1 MGAKAPALY
10 ALALSLAAQ
19 LVYSQNASF
28 TFQDFSSTDN
38 LLILGNTTVSEDGS
52 SLFMTYNR
60 SGATGPYFISRVLY
74 STAILMHNLS
84 QGLAASF
91 STSFTFSIA
100 TNQTDIS
107 GDGFTFVIAPN
118 NLLPITRS
126 ASAAAM
132 GLFDVDFYKGG
143 NASLL
148 QVVAVEYD
156 TFLNLEYNDPDD
168 HHVGLNINSLT
179 STIYKSLPPEL
190 VLKTTNLSRRL
201 TTWIDY
207 DAVLHRVEVYLAVA
221 PALKA
226 SATKILSY
234 SKLSLWDYVKGASYV
249 GFTAG
254 TGLFREKNAI
264 HDWNFTSW
272 LVSVPDRPLSSPSP
286 SPSLLPS
293 SPSGRTRIDIIL
305 GTTIG
310 GFFMLFILLLVFA
323 WRKWLSPSGLHLD
336 VDLMVAPRKF
346 TFRDLQM
353 ATGDFREKLGQGG
366 SGEVFKGLLTRNNG
380 EVLHLAVKRIVKAS
394 KQGEREFKTEVM
406 TIGKLRHKSLVHL
419 YGWCHEAG
427 KLLLVYQFMPNGSI
441 DKLLY
446 ASSPS
451 VLSWP
456 LRFSI
461 LKGVAAALVYLHVD
475 WEKMIIHRDIKTSN
489 VMLDSEMNARLGDFG
504 LARFFD
510 HDQYCTQASAT
521 GVAGTF
527 GYMAPEY
534 AMSGRVTVESDIFSF
549 GILALEIACGRRPF
563 SDMDESLLDF
573 VWRKHEEGNLM
584 DVADDRMRGDFDVD
598 EMRCI
603 LHLGLLCAHPDPK
616 SRPFTRRVLQIL
628 LGEVELPELPASR
641 PTAIYVQVETKRVYR
656 NGIFTSRPSQSTS
669 DTSSYVKSMDLSA
682 AR

>member
-1 MGAKAPALY
+1 MKAISL
-10 ALALSLAAQ
+10 ALALCTVARLA
-19 LVYSQNASF
+19 YSQNVSF
-28 TFQDFSSTDN
+28 TFRDFSSTEN

-52 SLFMTYNR
+52 SLFMTYNS

-74 STAILMHNLS
+74 STPILMHNLS

-107 GDGFTFVIAPN
+107 ADGFTFLMAPN
-118 NLLPITRS
+118 NLLPTTRS
-126 ASAAAM
+126 ATGAAM
-132 GLFDVDFYKGG
+132 GLFDVEFYKGS

-207 DAVLHRVEVYLAVA
+207 DALEHQLEVYLAVA

-226 SATKILSY
+226 SATQILSY
-234 SKLSLWDYVKGASYV
+234 SKLSLWEYVKGTLYV

-254 TGLFREKNAI
+254 TGLFQEKNAI

-272 LVSVPDRPLSSPSP
+272 LVSVPDRPLLSPSP
-286 SPSLLPS
+286 SPSVLPS
-293 SPSGRTRIDIIL
+293 LPSGTTRIQIIV
-305 GTTIG
+305 GTILG
-310 GFFMLFILLLVFA
+310 GFFMLLLLVLVFV
-323 WRKWLSPSGLHLD
+323 WRKCLSPSGLHLD

-346 TFRDLQM
+346 TFRELQT
-353 ATGDFREKLGQGG
+353 ATGDFRERLGQGG
-366 SGEVFKGLLTRNNG
+366 SGEVFKGVITRNNA
-380 EVLHLAVKRIVKAS
+380 EVLHIAVKKIAKTS
-394 KQGEREFKTEVM
+394 KQGEKEFRSEVT

-419 YGWCHEAG
+419 YGWCHETG
-427 KLLLVYQFMPNGSI
+427 NLLLVYQFMPNGSV

-446 ASSPS
+446 ASSPN

-456 LRFSI
+456 SRLST
-461 LKGVAAALVYLHVD
+461 LKGVAAALVYLHLG
-475 WEKMIIHRDIKTSN
+475 WEKMIIHRDVKASN

-510 HDQYCTQASAT
+510 HDQYCTQASKT

-549 GILALEIACGRRPF
+549 GILALEVACGRRPF
-563 SDMDESLLDF
+563 SSEDESLLEF
-573 VWRKHEEGNLM
+573 VWRKHEEGDLIN
-584 DVADDRMRGDFDVD
+584 VADDRMQGDFDMD
-598 EMRCI
+598 EMRRVLC
-603 LHLGLLCAHPDPK
+603 LGLICAHPDPK
-616 SRPFTRRVLQIL
+616 SRPPTRRVLQVL
-628 LGEVELPELPASR
+628 LGEVELPELPASK
-641 PTAIYVQVETKRVYR
+641 PMAIYVPVKAKRVYKD
-656 NGIFTSRPSQSTS
+656 GIFTSRPRSSMS
-669 DTSSYVKSMDLSA
+669 DASSLVENIELSA
-682 AR
+682 PR